1 MDLALGMRL
10 AATCA
15 SFGDRPQCGAHSRQ
29 RSRSAV
35 DSRRSA
41 VDFRRSAVDSRR
53 SAVDFHTALRSISP
67 VFDRSAVRKHRTGV
81 PQCGRVPPHYDC
93 EFTILRICP
102 TQQAL
107 DSSAPS

>member
-53 SAVDFHTALRSISP
+53 SAVDFHTALWSILT
-67 VFDRSAVRKHRTGV
+67 AVRSFP
-81 PQCGRVPPHYDC
+81 PQCARAV
-93 EFTILRICP
+93 R
-102 TQQAL
+102 
-107 DSSAPS
+107 SS